1 MPIRHVDRNG
11 EPDQPL
17 GYVLKRVLFMH
28 TIIWGSLFHVWLLAW

>member
-28 TIIWGSLFHVWLLAW
+28 TIIWGSLFHAWLLAW